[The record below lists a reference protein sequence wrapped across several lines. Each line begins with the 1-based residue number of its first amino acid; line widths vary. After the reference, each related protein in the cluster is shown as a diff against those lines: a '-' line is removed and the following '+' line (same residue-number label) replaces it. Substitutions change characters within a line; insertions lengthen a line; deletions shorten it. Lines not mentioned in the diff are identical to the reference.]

1 MTKAEI
7 VAKVAEEIKISKTA
21 AGKALALIT
30 DSIAGA
36 IRKGEKVALVGFGT
50 FSVVQREG
58 KEREKPAERQGDQDR
73 REEGAQVHRR
83 VSAQGSGRGKSP
95 CQETQG

>member
-30 DSIAGA
+30 DSIAQA
-36 IRKGEKVALVGFGT
+36 IRKGEKATFVGFGT
-50 FSVVQREG
+50 FSVAQRKARKG
-58 KEREKPAERQGDQDR
+58 RNR
-73 REEGAQVHRR
+73 RRLPSPLFGWP
-83 VSAQGSGRGKSP
+83 GR
-95 CQETQG
+95 